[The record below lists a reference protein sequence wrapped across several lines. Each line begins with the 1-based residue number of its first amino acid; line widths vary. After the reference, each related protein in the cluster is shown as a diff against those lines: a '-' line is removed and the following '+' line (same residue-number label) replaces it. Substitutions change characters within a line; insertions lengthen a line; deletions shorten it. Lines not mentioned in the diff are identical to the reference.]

1 MLLCVTNLPSHISF
15 CIVQVM
21 YDQSQRAAKLKMYTG
36 VSLAW
41 WHSYKWA
48 TTKIMQVFG
57 KDIIGPMFHHLFP
70 NKEFSVAKMKLPA
83 LTTYLTFIRLAYP
96 AFKEQLHTATGRA
109 DLTVRQQTVL
119 QNMTDLVEFFI
130 PVVSL
135 LFAACAYL
143 CSCLATVLVVRLS
156 TLRGNYTYPD
166 FVYKKKKTTTLL
178 FASSCCAPH
187 VPQQFFV
194 HFLFACS
201 GKRSTILMTPL
212 TFVLL
217 TGSRL
222 LPAPQEKG
230 YHKNYPCTLPSLA
243 GVYHVEG
250 IQVSSPR

>member
-1 MLLCVTNLPSHISF
+1 
-15 CIVQVM
+15 M

-135 LFAACAYL
+135 LFAVLICAVVLQPFLSYASQL
-143 CSCLATVLVVRLS
+143 CVGIIPIQILFT
-156 TLRGNYTYPD
+156 
-166 FVYKKKKTTTLL
+166 KKKKTTTLL

-230 YHKNYPCTLPSLA
+230 YHKNYPSTLPSLA